1 MKTQKKKTKAFDRV
15 SELYNKYF
23 DEYYDLEKEAKET
36 LGYKFKSMTMVNCIM
51 KHQMKIMMNL
61 MIMMKK
67 NILIYLTWHH

>member
-1 MKTQKKKTKAFDRV
+1 MKTQKKKTKAFDRA

-23 DEYYDLEKEAKET
+23 DEYYDLEKETKEK
-36 LGYKFKSMTMVNCIM
+36 LGYKFKSMTMVSCIM